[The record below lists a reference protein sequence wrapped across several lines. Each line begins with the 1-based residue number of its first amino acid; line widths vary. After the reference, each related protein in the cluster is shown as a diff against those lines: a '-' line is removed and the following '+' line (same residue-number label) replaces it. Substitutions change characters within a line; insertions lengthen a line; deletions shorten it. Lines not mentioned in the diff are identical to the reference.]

1 MIMKLKMFFM
11 LLAAGLLSL
20 NLQSCDDDDDKGI
33 AVSAELQNAFAE
45 KYPNTQV
52 VKWETEGAHYVAEF
66 YNDRYEAD
74 AWFTPDGIWQ
84 MTETDLPYDALPAA
98 VRSAFQSSQYAQWKV
113 EDVDMV
119 ERRAMETVYVIEV
132 ESGNQEMDLHYN
144 VDGILVKEVPDT
156 DGGAGSYL
164 PSDLADAMRTFIE
177 KNYPGASIVETDYE
191 ANWVEVDIIHDRTAK
206 EVRFTTAGEWVSTSW
221 DIRLTDVPQV
231 VKDAALAAHAGFVMD
246 DADYV
251 QTPAGDCY
259 LIELEKGEQ
268 DVYVKVQA
276 DGTVLQ

>member
-1 MIMKLKMFFM
+1 MKLKMFFV

-33 AVSAELQNAFAE
+33 AVSAELQNAFSD
-45 KYPNTQV
+45 KYPDTRV
-52 VKWETEGAHYVAEF
+52 MKWETEGGHYVAEF

-74 AWFTPDGIWQ
+74 AWFTPDGVWQ
-84 MTETDLPYDALPAA
+84 MTETDLPYNVLPAA
-98 VRSAFQSSQYAQWKV
+98 VRNAFQSSQYAQWRV

-132 ESGNQEMDLHYN
+132 ESGNQEIDLHYN
-144 VDGILVKEVPDT
+144 VDGILVKEVSDMG
-156 DGGAGSYL
+156 GGAGNYL
-164 PSDLADAMRTFIE
+164 PSELTDAMRAFIE
-177 KNYPGASIVETDYE
+177 EHYPGASIIETDLE
-191 ANWVEVDIIHDRTAK
+191 PNWMEVDIIHDRTAK
-206 EVRFTTAGEWVSTSW
+206 EVRFTTTGEWISTSW
-221 DIRLTDVPQV
+221 DVRLTDVPQV
-231 VKDAALAAHAGFVMD
+231 VKDAAQAAYPGFRMD

-251 QTPAGDCY
+251 QTPAGDYY

-276 DGTVLQ
+276 DGTVLK

>member
-1 MIMKLKMFFM
+1 MKLKMFFV

-20 NLQSCDDDDDKGI
+20 NLQSCDDDDKGI
-33 AVSAELQNAFAE
+33 AVSAELQNAFSD
-45 KYPNTQV
+45 KYPDTRV
-52 VKWETEGAHYVAEF
+52 MKWETEGGHYVAEF

-74 AWFTPDGIWQ
+74 AWFTPDGVWQ
-84 MTETDLPYDALPAA
+84 MTETDLPYNALPAA
-98 VRSAFQSSQYAQWKV
+98 VRNAFQSSQYAQWRV

-132 ESGNQEMDLHYN
+132 ESGNQEIDLHYN
-144 VDGILVKEVPDT
+144 IDGILVKEVSDMG
-156 DGGAGSYL
+156 GGAGNYL
-164 PSDLADAMRTFIE
+164 PSELTDAMRAFIE
-177 KNYPGASIVETDYE
+177 EHYPGASIIETDLE
-191 ANWVEVDIIHDRTAK
+191 PNWMEVDIIHDRTAK
-206 EVRFTTAGEWVSTSW
+206 EVRFTTTGEWISTSW
-221 DIRLTDVPQV
+221 DVRMTDVPQV
-231 VKDAALAAHAGFVMD
+231 VKDAAQTAYPGFRMD

-251 QTPAGDCY
+251 QTPAGDYY

>member
-33 AVSAELQNAFAE
+33 AVSAELQNAFTE

-66 YNDRYEAD
+66 YNDRYVAD

-132 ESGNQEMDLHYN
+132 ESGNQELYSRKGSARYGRWRRQLLAFRPDRCHAYLYR
-144 VDGILVKEVPDT
+144 KELSRCQHCRD
-156 DGGAGSYL
+156 
-164 PSDLADAMRTFIE
+164 
-177 KNYPGASIVETDYE
+177 
-191 ANWVEVDIIHDRTAK
+191 
-206 EVRFTTAGEWVSTSW
+206 
-221 DIRLTDVPQV
+221 
-231 VKDAALAAHAGFVMD
+231 
-246 DADYV
+246 
-251 QTPAGDCY
+251 
-259 LIELEKGEQ
+259 
-268 DVYVKVQA
+268 
-276 DGTVLQ
+276 